1 MGCFVME
8 HYVMGR
14 FACEYIHFS
23 RTTNGILFQKDKRM
37 EGTHRKPGF
46 TSGCI
51 EFNNEL
57 KKYEIT

>member
-14 FACEYIHFS
+14 FACEYIKWH
-23 RTTNGILFQKDKRM
+23 TVLFQKDKRM

-51 EFNNEL
+51 EFNNEF